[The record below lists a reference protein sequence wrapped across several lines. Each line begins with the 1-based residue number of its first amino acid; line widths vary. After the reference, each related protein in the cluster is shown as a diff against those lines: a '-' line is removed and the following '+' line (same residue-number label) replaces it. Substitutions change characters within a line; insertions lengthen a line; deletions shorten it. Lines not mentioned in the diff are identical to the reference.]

1 MILQQDLSSWMDNIK
16 PLALQYGG
24 QFIAGLAVLFLGW
37 RLVGVVSRQIEK
49 LIEKKDLDPSVKPF
63 IKSLIKIV
71 LRVVVLVA
79 ALGTMGVEMSAF
91 AALLAATGVAI
102 GLALSGTLQN
112 FAGGLVVLILK
123 PFRVGD
129 VIETSDAT
137 GTVTEIQIF
146 HTYLKTFDNK
156 VVVLPNGRISSDRVT
171 NYNVLPQRRVDFV
184 FGIGYNDDLKQAK
197 ALLMEVIEKNEKILK
212 DPAPFIGLN
221 ELGDSSV
228 NLVVRVWSNTPDYWE
243 VYFYMM
249 EEVKTAF
256 DKNGISIPFPQ
267 RELHIVHGE
276 NPS

>member
-1 MILQQDLSSWMDNIK
+1 MLLQQGFTGWMDNIK
-16 PLALQYGG
+16 PLVLQYGG
-24 QFIAGLAVLFLGW
+24 QLIAGLAVLFLGW
-37 RLVGVVSRQIEK
+37 KVVGFVGRQIEK
-49 LIEKKDLDPSVKPF
+49 LIEKKELDPTVKPF
-63 IKSLIKIV
+63 IKSLFKII
-71 LRVVVLVA
+71 LRAVVLVA

-221 ELGDSSV
+221 ELGESSV
-228 NLVVRVWSNTPDYWE
+228 NLVVRVWANTPDYWE

-256 DKNGISIPFPQ
+256 DTNGISIPFPQ

>member
-1 MILQQDLSSWMDNIK
+1 MLLQQNLNGWMESIK
-16 PLALQYGG
+16 PLVLQYGG
-24 QFIAGLAVLFLGW
+24 QLLAGLVVLFLGW
-37 RLVGVVSRQIEK
+37 RLVTLVSRQLEK
-49 LIEKKDLDPSVKPF
+49 LIDKKDLDPSIKPF
-63 IKSLIKIV
+63 VKSLTKIL
-71 LRVVVLVA
+71 LRALLLIA

-91 AALLAATGVAI
+91 AALIAATGVAI

-112 FAGGLVVLILK
+112 FAGGLVILILK

-197 ALLMEVIEKNEKILK
+197 ALLMEVVENNEKILK
-212 DPAPFIGLN
+212 EPEPFIGLN

-228 NLVVRVWSNTPDYWE
+228 NLVVRVWVNTPDYWD

-249 EEVKTAF
+249 EEVKMAF

-267 RELHIVHGE
+267 RELHIVRDE

>member
-1 MILQQDLSSWMDNIK
+1 MLLQQGFTGWMDNIK
-16 PLALQYGG
+16 PLVLQYGG
-24 QFIAGLAVLFLGW
+24 QLIAGLAVLFLGW
-37 RLVGVVSRQIEK
+37 KVVGFVGRQIEK
-49 LIEKKDLDPSVKPF
+49 LIEKKELDPTVKPF
-63 IKSLIKIV
+63 IKSLFKII
-71 LRVVVLVA
+71 LRALVLVA

-156 VVVLPNGRISSDRVT
+156 MVVLPNGRISSDRVT

-212 DPAPFIGLN
+212 EPGPFIGLN
-221 ELGDSSV
+221 ELGESSV
-228 NLVVRVWSNTPDYWE
+228 NLVVRVWANTPDYWE

-249 EEVKTAF
+249 EEVKTVF

>member
-1 MILQQDLSSWMDNIK
+1 MLLQHDFTGWMDNIK
-16 PLALQYGG
+16 PLVLQYGG
-24 QFIAGLAVLFLGW
+24 QLIAGLAVLFLGW
-37 RLVGVVSRQIEK
+37 KVVGFVGRQIEK
-49 LIEKKDLDPSVKPF
+49 LIEKKELDPTVKPF
-63 IKSLIKIV
+63 IKSLFKII
-71 LRVVVLVA
+71 LRAVVLVA

-156 VVVLPNGRISSDRVT
+156 MVVLPNGRISSDRVT

-221 ELGDSSV
+221 ELGESSV
-228 NLVVRVWSNTPDYWE
+228 NLVVRVWANTPDYWE

-249 EEVKTAF
+249 EEVKTVF

>member
-1 MILQQDLSSWMDNIK
+1 MILQQDLSSWMDSIK

>member
-1 MILQQDLSSWMDNIK
+1 MLLQQGFTSWMDNIK
-16 PLALQYGG
+16 PLVLQYGG
-24 QFIAGLAVLFLGW
+24 QLIAGLAVLFLGW
-37 RLVGVVSRQIEK
+37 KVVGFVGRQIEK
-49 LIEKKDLDPSVKPF
+49 LIEKKELDPTVKPF
-63 IKSLIKIV
+63 IKSLFKII
-71 LRVVVLVA
+71 LRALVLVA

-156 VVVLPNGRISSDRVT
+156 MVVLPNGRISSDRVT

-221 ELGDSSV
+221 ELGESSV
-228 NLVVRVWSNTPDYWE
+228 NLVVRVWANTPDYWE

-249 EEVKTAF
+249 EEVKTVF

>member
-1 MILQQDLSSWMDNIK
+1 MDNIK
-16 PLALQYGG
+16 PLVLQYGG
-24 QFIAGLAVLFLGW
+24 QLIAGLAVLFLGW
-37 RLVGVVSRQIEK
+37 KVVGFVGRQIEK
-49 LIEKKDLDPSVKPF
+49 LIEKKELDPTVKPF
-63 IKSLIKIV
+63 IKSLFKII
-71 LRVVVLVA
+71 LRAVVLVA

-156 VVVLPNGRISSDRVT
+156 MVVLPNGRISSDRVT

-221 ELGDSSV
+221 ELGESSV
-228 NLVVRVWSNTPDYWE
+228 NLVVRVWANTPDYWE

-256 DKNGISIPFPQ
+256 DTNGISIPFPQ